1 MLRKM
6 IAFVLFLRI
15 SFFDFQAPYIIP
27 RGTIMNK
34 KTLALSGISILLSL
48 LLSSCKTTD
57 VTKSDLNIKSIA
69 VDSASMPA
77 KIGVGQF
84 DQAGIRLLITYS
96 DGTSEYVAVN
106 SSMVPSEYQSYLTT
120 PGQYTVSILFR
131 GQETSIVVN
140 IVSIYTVS
148 FSAYKE
154 NTPTLVVV
162 AKKSVLDGDGATA
175 PSEFSTNFIAAR
187 LHYRF
192 TSWDADF
199 SAVTADLAVTAVY
212 STIAVYQVN
221 FYDGNLKAI
230 STQWIDKGADAVEP
244 TETERAVAGYVFVG
258 WDRSYKAVIKDLEI
272 YGIYYKVTVK

>member
-1 MLRKM
+1 M
-6 IAFVLFLRI
+6 IDSDAFAAIYSNFEVPEAFITPL
-15 SFFDFQAPYIIP
+15 SYEVSYEE
-27 RGTIMNK
+27 
-34 KTLALSGISILLSL
+34 LATAVASLNAEEIILLPNNKNAVSTCEL
-48 LLSSCKTTD
+48 FAKRS
-57 VTKSDLNIKSIA
+57 TK
-69 VDSASMPA
+69 
-77 KIGVGQF
+77 KI
-84 DQAGIRLLITYS
+84 
-96 DGTSEYVAVN
+96 
-106 SSMVPSEYQSYLTT
+106 MVPSEYQSYLTT